1 VLMLMTKTKPKKMTM
16 VGSDGRAYTYLLKGR
31 EDLHLDERM
40 MQLLD
45 IVNILLLQDR
55 PSHARGLRARS
66 YAVIPVGPR
75 SGLIQ
80 VLTLLALP
88 VQKYTNTDAA
98 RCLTVGGRRHCAPL
112 FGMCKSCT

>member
-1 VLMLMTKTKPKKMTM
+1 ML
-16 VGSDGRAYTYLLKGR
+16 TYADR
-31 EDLHLDERM
+31 TWTIAM

-88 VQKYTNTDAA
+88 VQKYTDTDAA
-98 RCLTVGGRRHCAPL
+98 RCLTVGRRHCASL
-112 FGMCKSCT
+112 FGSYKSCT